1 MPAAAVIPV
10 PIVYASIAAVKT
22 LVVERYNIPLTTAVS
37 VFLKCYVLRLVDL
50 RVRSMPGFKPLYV
63 N

>member
-22 LVVERYNIPLTTAVS
+22 LVVERYNMASTTAVFS
-37 VFLKCYVLRLVDL
+37 VFEMLC
-50 RVRSMPGFKPLYV
+50 FKASRPKSSFAITFR
-63 N
+63 NCG